1 MDMHRRSS
9 LALVFATCLF
19 ALTAAPAQASP
30 GALDILIV
38 NSYTGAASFS
48 NFQTQLSAE
57 PGVHLVETFNAAATA
72 DGGAGLLPSDELL
85 SHYDAVVMAED
96 KRWGDMILIGDRVA
110 DYAERGGVVVT
121 DGLNYVDPSLDVPSN
136 LAGRWVTGGFAPF
149 TPTMDGPVQAVTL
162 GTHESANPVMS
173 GVAPLANFLS
183 FAKAVPTP
191 GAIKLADWDN
201 MRPAIVIKGRALGIN
216 ASLNN
221 NVANTGKYGHLV
233 ANAAK
238 TLGRRNVT
246 VGLGG
251 TGKGSLTASAGPLAC
266 SATACTGAFL
276 AGANVTFSAKAAKG
290 SAFGGW
296 GQVCPNTSLTCA
308 IDVGYPGLSVDKWET
323 IPIGARFLS
332 TQVKFGKFKK
342 GKLEIKLP
350 SAGKIV
356 IKAPGIATVK
366 KNVKRAGRSFFKI
379 KPKSKLKKKIAK
391 NGSAKVKFKV
401 TFIPAGVTVSG
412 VTKKTV
418 KLAK

>member
-1 MDMHRRSS
+1 MHRIT
-9 LALVFATCLF
+9 LALIFAAGLF
-19 ALTAAPAQASP
+19 ALAPAPAQASP

-48 NFQTQLSAE
+48 RFQAQLSAE

-96 KRWGDMILIGDRVA
+96 KRWADMNVIGDRVA

-121 DGLNYVDPSLDVPSN
+121 DALNYVDPSLDVPSN

-162 GTHESANPVMS
+162 GAQQSANPVMS
-173 GVAPLANFLS
+173 GVAPLENFLS

-191 GAIKLADWDN
+191 GAIKLADWN
-201 MRPAIVIKGRALGIN
+201 NTRPAIVIKGRALAIN

-221 NVANTGKYGHLV
+221 NVANTGNYGHLV
-233 ANAAK
+233 ANAVK
-238 TLGRRNVT
+238 TLGRRTVT
-246 VGLGG
+246 ISLGD
-251 TGKGSLTASAGPLAC
+251 TGKGSLTASAGPLTC

-276 AGANVTFSAKAAKG
+276 AGSTVTFTAKAAKG
-290 SAFGGW
+290 SAFAGW
-296 GQVCPNTSLTCA
+296 RQVCPHTSLTCA
-308 IDVGYPGLSVDKWET
+308 IGVGYPGLDPAQWET
-323 IPIGARFLS
+323 IPIGASFAS
-332 TQVKFGKFKK
+332 TRVKIGKFKK

-350 SAGKIV
+350 SAGRII
-356 IKAPGIATVK
+356 IKAPGTRTVK
-366 KNVKRAGRSFFKI
+366 KYMKRNDRTFFQI
-379 KPKSKLKKKIAK
+379 KLKSKLKKKIAK

-401 TFIPAGVTVSG
+401 TFIPMGATVGG